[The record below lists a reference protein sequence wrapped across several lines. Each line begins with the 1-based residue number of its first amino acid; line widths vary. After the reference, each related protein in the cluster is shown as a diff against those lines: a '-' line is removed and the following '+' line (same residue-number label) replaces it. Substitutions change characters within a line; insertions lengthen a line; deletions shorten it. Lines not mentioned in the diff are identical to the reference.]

1 MLFFIIKINI
11 GETKR
16 ERERIKKGVCIC
28 CMYNKGCIY
37 VYIDCIQQREREKIS
52 VSKSTPIVIIT
63 LLETQ
68 RNHAKAV

>member
-1 MLFFIIKINI
+1 
-11 GETKR
+11 
-16 ERERIKKGVCIC
+16 
-28 CMYNKGCIY
+28 MYNKGCIY